1 MGAGKPVVEFEQPS
15 SFEFTPENV
24 EKAKA
29 HIAKYPEGKQQS
41 AVMPLLML
49 AQRQNGN
56 WIPDAAM
63 HVIAD
68 MLSMPYIRVFEV
80 ASFYTMYNLSPMGKY
95 HVQVCTTTPCWL
107 RGSDDIVRACKD
119 ETGAAPGEMSEDGTF
134 AVTEVECLGACV
146 NAPMLEVTCGEW
158 DKYFE
163 DLDYESTRALLKK
176 LKQKKMPEAGSQIG
190 RQSSEPVTG
199 PTTLENQRKAWE
211 KKQAG

>member
-80 ASFYTMYNLSPMGKY
+80 ASFYTMYNLSP
-95 HVQVCTTTPCWL
+95 
-107 RGSDDIVRACKD
+107 
-119 ETGAAPGEMSEDGTF
+119 
-134 AVTEVECLGACV
+134 
-146 NAPMLEVTCGEW
+146 
-158 DKYFE
+158 
-163 DLDYESTRALLKK
+163 
-176 LKQKKMPEAGSQIG
+176 
-190 RQSSEPVTG
+190 
-199 PTTLENQRKAWE
+199 
-211 KKQAG
+211 